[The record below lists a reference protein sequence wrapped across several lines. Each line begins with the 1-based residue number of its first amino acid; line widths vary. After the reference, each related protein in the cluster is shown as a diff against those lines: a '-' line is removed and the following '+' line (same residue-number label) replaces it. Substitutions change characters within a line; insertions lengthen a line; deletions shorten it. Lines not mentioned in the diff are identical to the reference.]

1 MLPREIQG
9 DEQANRIKS
18 AFFQGLGDNRFF
30 PDGGKIGFPCH
41 HLYTNTEVFPG
52 QKDSSEPLSYKQINK
67 LKGRDLMIANAAVD
81 AGLSIFTS
89 SRILSM
95 IIAVMVVERLYPQE
109 VPKEET
115 LPSIHE

>member
-9 DEQANRIKS
+9 DEQANRTKS
-18 AFFQGLGDNRFF
+18 AFFQGLGADNRFF

-81 AGLSIFTS
+81 AGLSIYLQPYLIHDYSRDGCGETS
-89 SRILSM
+89 IPSRSSQRRNAALD
-95 IIAVMVVERLYPQE
+95 
-109 VPKEET
+109 T
-115 LPSIHE
+115 